1 MKTLVTIFTIAAALS
16 TPVFAADQEPD
27 GAEVESSTMECCK
40 KGEEKKTAM
49 QESMLEMRQL
59 MAEIKQ
65 EQDLEKRQ
73 QLMQQHMATMR
84 REIAMMNE
92 VPDDKPSMKMGE
104 RLTMMEDRMGMM
116 QLMME
121 QVLEHSS
128 QAID

>member
-1 MKTLVTIFTIAAALS
+1 MKILAAIFTIAAALS
-16 TPVFAADQEPD
+16 MPVFAAEQEPN
-27 GAEVESSTMECCK
+27 ATEVESSTMECCK

-49 QESMLEMRQL
+49 QERMLEMRQL

-65 EQDLEKRQ
+65 EQDPEKRK
-73 QLMQQHMATMR
+73 QLMQQHMANMR

-92 VPDDKPSMKMGE
+92 EPEDKPAMKMGE

-116 QLMME
+116 QMMME
-121 QVLEHSS
+121 QVLEHSA

>member
-1 MKTLVTIFTIAAALS
+1 MKFLATIFTIAMALS
-16 TPVFAADQEPD
+16 TPAFAAEQKPN

-40 KGEEKKTAM
+40 KGEEKMTAM
-49 QESMLEMRQL
+49 QERMLEMRKL

-65 EQDLEKRQ
+65 EQDPAKRR
-73 QLMQQHMATMR
+73 QLMQQHMANMR

-92 VPDDKPSMKMGE
+92 EPDDKPSMKMGE

-116 QLMME
+116 QIMME